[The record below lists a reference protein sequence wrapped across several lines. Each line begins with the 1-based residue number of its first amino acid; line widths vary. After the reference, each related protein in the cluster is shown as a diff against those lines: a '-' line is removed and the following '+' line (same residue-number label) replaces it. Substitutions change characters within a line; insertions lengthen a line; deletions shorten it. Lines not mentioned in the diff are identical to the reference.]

1 MTSSRPEPNFHP
13 QQLSPHCR
21 DLYRPIFRHQDQ
33 GRSISARAEVVCVSM
48 FYNCAAQ
55 QNDVTGKKTN
65 FDGSGS
71 FEIGASMETN
81 NKLSLRAESRP
92 ANA

>member
-55 QNDVTGKKTN
+55 QNDVTGTKKR
-65 FDGSGS
+65 
-71 FEIGASMETN
+71 ISMD
-81 NKLSLRAESRP
+81 P
-92 ANA
+92 AVLKSALLWKQIIN